1 VIRPALVISVVA
13 LTTVARAEPVTE
25 VHYVMGTYYRITA
38 EGEDVVPALRGCF
51 QHARRLEQ
59 VYSRFDDASELSRV
73 NATAGAPRLVSDE
86 FASLLRRSLALGAA
100 TGGAFDVTVGALT
113 ELWRDSETPPTP
125 GAVAAA
131 RDRVGAAR
139 VRLDGRTLELPAGHR
154 LDFDGIAKGWA
165 VDGCVARLRAAGI
178 RRALVSLGE
187 SSVYAVGAPA
197 GEAAWPLEV
206 RGVEPEEAVGV
217 LRLRDEG
224 LSVSAAFGGEGRR
237 GRAAGYVVDPR
248 TGAALAEPAVAAVVS
263 ASATDAEAWSK
274 ALLLWGAR
282 GVDRIEGLGA
292 RGAVH
297 VGRRVSEGRAAQARR
312 LFEAFPSPRPLT
324 ATVARP

>member
-1 VIRPALVISVVA
+1 MIRAALVIAVA
-13 LTTVARAEPVTE
+13 LATIARAEPVTE

-38 EGEDVVPALRGCF
+38 DGDDVVPVLRGCF
-51 QHARRLEQ
+51 QDARRLEQ
-59 VYSRFDDASELSRV
+59 VYSRFDATSELSRV
-73 NATAGAPRLVSDE
+73 NAAAGAPLLVSEE
-86 FASLLRRSLALGAA
+86 FASLLRRSLALGAG

-113 ELWRDSETPPTP
+113 ELWRESETPPAP
-125 GAVAAA
+125 AAVAAA
-131 RDRVGAAR
+131 RDRVGATR
-139 VRLDGRTLELPAGHR
+139 IRLDGRTLELPPGHR
-154 LDFDGIAKGWA
+154 LDFDGIAKGWT

-187 SSVYAVGAPA
+187 SSVYALGAPA
-197 GEAAWPLEV
+197 GETAWPLEV

-224 LSVSAAFGGEGRR
+224 LSVSATFGGSGRQ
-237 GRAAGYVVDPR
+237 GRAAGHVVDPR
-248 TGAALAEPAVAAVVS
+248 TGEAIAAPAVASVVS

-274 ALLLWGAR
+274 ALLLWGAA

-292 RGAVH
+292 LGAVH
-297 VGRRVSEGRAAQARR
+297 VGSRVSEGRATRARE

>member
-1 VIRPALVISVVA
+1 MIRAAFVSAVA
-13 LTTVARAEPVTE
+13 LASIARAEPVTE

-38 EGEDVVPALRGCF
+38 EGADVVPVLRGCF
-51 QHARRLEQ
+51 QDARRLEQ
-59 VYSRFDDASELSRV
+59 VYSRFDADSELSRV
-73 NATAGAPRLVSDE
+73 NATAGTPRLVSDE

-113 ELWRDSETPPTP
+113 ELWRDSQTPPTP
-125 GAVAAA
+125 AAVAAA

-139 VRLDGRTLELPAGHR
+139 VRLDGRTLELPLGHR

-178 RRALVSLGE
+178 HRALVSLGE
-187 SSVYAVGAPA
+187 SSVYALGAPA
-197 GEAAWPLEV
+197 GESAWPLEV
-206 RGVEPEEAVGV
+206 RGVEPEEAVG
-217 LRLRDEG
+217 LLHLRDEG
-224 LSVSAAFGGEGRR
+224 LSVSATFGGAGRR
-237 GRAAGYVVDPR
+237 GRAAGHVVDPR
-248 TGAALAEPAVAAVVS
+248 TGAALSEPTVAAVVS

-274 ALLLWGAR
+274 ALLLWGAG

-297 VGRRVSEGRAAQARR
+297 VGERVSQGSGTRARR